1 MAVKWLLLLLSLPIN
16 TKQCR
21 QKVPPIPTRSL
32 LVLVKEK
39 TNMELAYSESPRKW
53 PLETVV
59 DGSRQKSA
67 HCSDTKYNDIQALNT
82 YLFSWPR

>member
-1 MAVKWLLLLLSLPIN
+1 MVVVVVVVTAYKYQTMPSKSATYPY
-16 TKQCR
+16 TF
-21 QKVPPIPTRSL
+21 SM
-32 LVLVKEK
+32 VLVKEK

-82 YLFSWPR
+82 